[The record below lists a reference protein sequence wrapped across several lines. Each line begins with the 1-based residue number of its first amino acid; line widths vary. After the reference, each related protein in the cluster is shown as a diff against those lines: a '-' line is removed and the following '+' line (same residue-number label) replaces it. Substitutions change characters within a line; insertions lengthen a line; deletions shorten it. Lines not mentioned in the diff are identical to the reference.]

1 MYEFL
6 SQNSLYLVLGIVLII
21 WFGIFGY
28 VVKLE
33 KKISRIERQLN
44 DQN

>member
-21 WFGIFGY
+21 WFGIFSY
-28 VVKLE
+28 VVKLD
-33 KKISRIERQLN
+33 KKIRQIENQVNNQR
-44 DQN
+44 